1 MSGLLTRICKVETCP
16 EMTRSKGFCNL
27 HYQRHLKGIAMDA
40 RSIISRDGP
49 CLVEGCDLP
58 RRSRGLCGSHYD
70 NGRRRTECPACGG
83 TMKDT
88 SGICAACR
96 RAAIAAQLPTEK
108 TCTQC
113 DRVLPMRAFRFRK
126 SSGGAA
132 KWRSR
137 CRECEAVDSRLRAQ
151 GAHRDR
157 AKERLAAPYLNLR
170 RYAKELNIPWAEV
183 VERYPADNRCEI
195 CGRTPQEANPGG
207 RFVRLSLDH
216 CHETGALRGFL
227 CGPCNSGLGQLG
239 DTSKRLH
246 AALEYLLRQTQERPV
261 GSEENTT

>member
-1 MSGLLTRICKVETCP
+1 MSVFHARICKVEACS
-16 EMTRSKGFCNL
+16 EMIRSKGFCNL
-27 HYQRHLKGIAMDA
+27 HYQRHLKGTAMDG
-40 RSIISRDGP
+40 RRIISRNGL
-49 CLVEGCDLP
+49 CLVDDCDGP
-58 RRSRGLCGSHYD
+58 RRSRGLCSSHYD
-70 NGRRRTECPACGG
+70 HGRRRSECPACGG
-83 TMKDT
+83 DMKDT
-88 SGICAACR
+88 SGICVACH

-108 TCTQC
+108 LCAQC
-113 DRVLPMRAFRFRK
+113 DSVLPMSAFRFRK

-137 CRECEAVDSRLRAQ
+137 CKECEAIDSRLRAKN
-151 GAHRDR
+151 AHRDR
-157 AKERLAAPYLNLR
+157 SKEHLSAPYLNLR

-216 CHETGALRGFL
+216 CHMTGGLRGFL

-239 DTSKRLH
+239 DTAERVRV
-246 AALEYLLRQTQERPV
+246 ALGYLLKERPV
-261 GSEENTT
+261 GGEETTP